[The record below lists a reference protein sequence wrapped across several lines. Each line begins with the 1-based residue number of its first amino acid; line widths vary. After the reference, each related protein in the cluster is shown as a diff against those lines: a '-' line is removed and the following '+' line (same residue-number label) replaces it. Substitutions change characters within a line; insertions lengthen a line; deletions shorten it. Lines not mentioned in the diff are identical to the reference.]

1 MAHEAAYMEAT
12 YGEKTSFDQFLQWE
26 ELPVTRNFVIDDI
39 RTIEVAPWRRRGGRG
54 CYIIVGHPKDP
65 PNAAAYV
72 CEIPP
77 RQSLQPQKQMF
88 EEMIYVLKGRGAT
101 SVWLD
106 NGKKQ
111 TFEWQERSLF
121 SIPIN
126 AWHQHFNGQGNESAR
141 FVGYTNAPMVFNLY
155 HSYEFVFNNNYQF
168 LDRYR
173 GEEDY
178 FSGKGVSVPDKR
190 VWDTSF
196 IADIEKLQFHDWTRK
211 GPGATNVELEFCDNI
226 ISAHITR
233 SPVGAYKKAHR
244 HGPGADILVLEGEGY
259 SLMWPEGSEMEKYD
273 WGTGSMISPPHMWFH
288 QHFNTAKEP
297 LKMLAF
303 KPFGQKFRVSPD
315 YEKLF
320 VSTAAGGHLIEFEY
334 EDPRVRQI
342 FVDELEKRNI
352 PFNMPP
358 VTYRNRG

>member
-1 MAHEAAYMEAT
+1 
-12 YGEKTSFDQFLQWE
+12 
-26 ELPVTRNFVIDDI
+26 
-39 RTIEVAPWRRRGGRG
+39 
-54 CYIIVGHPKDP
+54 
-65 PNAAAYV
+65 
-72 CEIPP
+72 
-77 RQSLQPQKQMF
+77 
-88 EEMIYVLKGRGAT
+88 MIYVLKGRGAT

-121 SIPIN
+121 SIPLN
-126 AWHQHFNGQGNESAR
+126 AWHQHFNGQGDESIR
-141 FVGYTNAPMVFNLY
+141 FIGYTNAPSVFNLY
-155 HSYEFVFNNNYQF
+155 HNWDFVFNNSYQF
-168 LDRYR
+168 TDRFR
-173 GEEDY
+173 GEDNY
-178 FSGKGVSVPDKR
+178 FSGKGIAIPDKR

-196 IADIEKLQFHDWTRK
+196 IADIEKLQFHDWTKK

-244 HGPGADILVLEGEGY
+244 HGLGADILVLEGKGY
-259 SLMWPEGSEMEKYD
+259 SLMWLEGTKMERYD
-273 WGTGSMISPPHMWFH
+273 WGPFSMFSPPHMWFH

-303 KPFGQKFRVSPD
+303 KPFGQKFKIFD

-320 VSTAAGGHLIEFEY
+320 VSTSGGGHLIEL
-334 EDPRVRQI
+334 EDEEPKIRSMFQEEIAR
-342 FVDELEKRNI
+342 EGI

-358 VTYRNRG
+358 VTYRR

>member
-1 MAHEAAYMEAT
+1 MQNQTGYVEAT
-12 YGEKTSFDQFLQWE
+12 YGEKTSFDQFLDWE
-26 ELPVTRNFVIDDI
+26 KVPVIRNFVVGDVRQLDLS
-39 RTIEVAPWRRRGGRG
+39 PWWRRGGLG
-54 CYIIVGHPKDP
+54 CYVILGHPKDP

-77 RQSLQPQKQMF
+77 GKNLKPQKQMF
-88 EEMIYVLKGRGAT
+88 EELIYVLKGRGAT

-121 SIPIN
+121 SIPLN
-126 AWHQHFNGQGNESAR
+126 AWHQHFNGQGNEPAR
-141 FVGYTNAPMVFNLY
+141 FIGYTNAPTVFNLY
-155 HSYEFVFNNNYQF
+155 HRYDFVFNNSYQF
-168 LDRYR
+168 SDRYR

-244 HGPGADILVLEGEGY
+244 HGPGADILVLEGKGY
-259 SLMWPEGSEMEKYD
+259 SLMWPEGTGMEKYD

-288 QHFNTAKEP
+288 QHFNTGKEP

-303 KPFGQKFRVSPD
+303 KPFGQKFRITD

-320 VSTAAGGHLIEFEY
+320 VSTGAGGHLIELED
-334 EDPRVRQI
+334 EDPRVRRM
-342 FVDELEKRNI
+342 FEEELKKDGI
-352 PFNMPP
+352 PLNMPP
-358 VTYRNRG
+358 VNYRQ